1 MRDPV
6 QRNVPPR
13 PGGGGTAAEGP
24 GPKAEPS
31 GVTGTMSIGEVLG
44 ILKPEF
50 PDITVSKIRFLEG
63 AGLVQPDRSASGYRK
78 FSEDDV
84 ARLRFVLRAQRD
96 QYLPL
101 RVIRQRLADLE
112 EVGGLAAKGAPATEP
127 GMGTDPDAHGARA
140 PGATAGGAA
149 PGAAAGRAAPGT
161 AAGGAAPGAAV
172 GSVAPG
178 AGQGGAAPGAVPGG
192 PVPGEAPGDQAASG
206 GPVPGGAP
214 GGQAASS
221 GSVPAAGRGAAQGVA
236 DAEGAAGAGG
246 AAAAGAVAGA
256 GGAAGA
262 AAAGG
267 QPARPGGGVFGAAPP
282 SDAQFTRDELCRAA
296 GATVE
301 QLLELE
307 SFGLV
312 SARGSGERGAWY
324 GGDDLVLLRLAREL
338 GDYGLEARHL
348 RMYKLFAEREAALFE
363 QVVAPLVRQRNP
375 EARARA
381 RDTIDALAELG
392 GRMRDLALRT
402 AVHGMADTRDPH
414 R

>member
-1 MRDPV
+1 
-6 QRNVPPR
+6 
-13 PGGGGTAAEGP
+13 
-24 GPKAEPS
+24 
-31 GVTGTMSIGEVLG
+31 MSIGEVLG

-63 AGLVQPDRSASGYRK
+63 AGLVQPERSASGYRK

-112 EVGGLAAKGAPATEP
+112 QVGGLAAKGAPP
-127 GMGTDPDAHGARA
+127 GDPRAGPDAGA
-140 PGATAGGAA
+140 G
-149 PGAAAGRAAPGT
+149 GT
-161 AAGGAAPGAAV
+161 AAPPGAGPGA
-172 GSVAPG
+172 GPGGVAPG
-178 AGQGGAAPGAVPGG
+178 AG
-192 PVPGEAPGDQAASG
+192 
-206 GPVPGGAP
+206 
-214 GGQAASS
+214 
-221 GSVPAAGRGAAQGVA
+221 
-236 DAEGAAGAGG
+236 AGASAP
-246 AAAAGAVAGA
+246 AAAAGATG
-256 GGAAGA
+256 AGA
-262 AAAGG
+262 AA
-267 QPARPGGGVFGAAPP
+267 QPAWTAGGVFGGASP

-324 GGDDLVLLRLAREL
+324 GGDDLILLRLAREL

-375 EARARA
+375 EARTRA
-381 RDTIDALAELG
+381 RDTIDALAQLG
-392 GRMRDLALRT
+392 GRMRDLALRS
-402 AVHGMADTRDPH
+402 AVHGLAETRDPH

>member
-1 MRDPV
+1 
-6 QRNVPPR
+6 
-13 PGGGGTAAEGP
+13 
-24 GPKAEPS
+24 
-31 GVTGTMSIGEVLG
+31 MSIGEVLG

-101 RVIRQRLADLE
+101 RVIRQRLSDLE
-112 EVGGLAAKGAPATEP
+112 RVGGLDARDRPAPDPRARPGEGSAAGTEAGPGAP
-127 GMGTDPDAHGARA
+127 G
-140 PGATAGGAA
+140 
-149 PGAAAGRAAPGT
+149 PGAAGS
-161 AAGGAAPGAAV
+161 GATT
-172 GSVAPG
+172 
-178 AGQGGAAPGAVPGG
+178 
-192 PVPGEAPGDQAASG
+192 D
-206 GPVPGGAP
+206 
-214 GGQAASS
+214 
-221 GSVPAAGRGAAQGVA
+221 AAQPARG
-236 DAEGAAGAGG
+236 
-246 AAAAGAVAGA
+246 VAGA
-256 GGAAGA
+256 
-262 AAAGG
+262 
-267 QPARPGGGVFGAAPP
+267 FGAAPP

-296 GATVE
+296 GASVD

-338 GDYGLEARHL
+338 ADYGLEARHL

-375 EARARA
+375 EARTRA
-381 RDTIDALAELG
+381 RDTIEALAQLG
-392 GRMRDLALRT
+392 GRMRDLALRS
-402 AVHGMADTRDPH
+402 AVHGLADSRDPH

>member
-13 PGGGGTAAEGP
+13 PGGGGGDAAGSGKP
-24 GPKAEPS
+24 AEQS
-31 GVTGTMSIGEVLG
+31 GATGTMSIGEVLG

-112 EVGGLAAKGAPATEP
+112 QVRGLEGK
-127 GMGTDPDAHGARA
+127 
-140 PGATAGGAA
+140 GGA
-149 PGAAAGRAAPGT
+149 
-161 AAGGAAPGAAV
+161 
-172 GSVAPG
+172 
-178 AGQGGAAPGAVPGG
+178 G
-192 PVPGEAPGDQAASG
+192 PEDEV
-206 GPVPGGAP
+206 
-214 GGQAASS
+214 
-221 GSVPAAGRGAAQGVA
+221 
-236 DAEGAAGAGG
+236 G
-246 AAAAGAVAGA
+246 AAAAGAPGGGGAGAGGSAGAPGSAGAAGTAGAPGSAGAAGAAGGWTGAGAAGGGVAGNAAAGTTGA
-256 GGAAGA
+256 GGAAVAGVQPGRGA
-262 AAAGG
+262 AGM
-267 QPARPGGGVFGAAPP
+267 FGAPP
-282 SDAQFTRDELCRAA
+282 SDAQFTREELCRAA
-296 GATVE
+296 GSTAD
-301 QLLELE
+301 QLMELE

-312 SARGSGERGAWY
+312 SARGSGDRGAWY

-338 GDYGLEARHL
+338 ADYGLEARHL

-381 RDTIDALAELG
+381 RDTIESLAQLG
-392 GRMRDLALRT
+392 GRMRDLALRS
-402 AVHGMADTRDPH
+402 AVHGLADTRDPH

>member
-13 PGGGGTAAEGP
+13 PGGGGEAAAGSGRRP
-24 GPKAEPS
+24 GPS
-31 GVTGTMSIGEVLG
+31 GVTETMSIGEVLG

-63 AGLVQPDRSASGYRK
+63 AGLVQPQRSASGYRK

-101 RVIRQRLADLE
+101 RVIRQRLNDLE
-112 EVGGLAAKGAPATEP
+112 QVGGLAAGGPAADAASGPEPGTATGQGPAGAGAAPGTPPGGGAPP
-127 GMGTDPDAHGARA
+127 GTPGAGARA
-140 PGATAGGAA
+140 AAAAGPGTPGVASGAGPGAGAPGTGAPGDAAAGAGA
-149 PGAAAGRAAPGT
+149 PGAAATGGPGATGGAGAATGASAGLDPTGRP
-161 AAGGAAPGAAV
+161 AGGA
-172 GSVAPG
+172 
-178 AGQGGAAPGAVPGG
+178 
-192 PVPGEAPGDQAASG
+192 
-206 GPVPGGAP
+206 
-214 GGQAASS
+214 
-221 GSVPAAGRGAAQGVA
+221 
-236 DAEGAAGAGG
+236 
-246 AAAAGAVAGA
+246 
-256 GGAAGA
+256 
-262 AAAGG
+262 
-267 QPARPGGGVFGAAPP
+267 FGAAP

-324 GGDDLVLLRLAREL
+324 GGDDLVQLRLAREL
-338 GDYGLEARHL
+338 ADYGLEARHL

-381 RDTIDALAELG
+381 RDTIEALAQLG
-392 GRMRDLALRT
+392 GRMRDLALRS
-402 AVHGMADTRDPH
+402 AVHGLADTRDPH

>member
-13 PGGGGTAAEGP
+13 PGGGGEAAGS
-24 GPKAEPS
+24 GRRAEPS
-31 GVTGTMSIGEVLG
+31 GATGTMSIGEVLG

-101 RVIRQRLADLE
+101 RVIRQRLTDLE
-112 EVGGLAAKGAPATEP
+112 QVGGLDTKPGAAGAEGSAAGSPGPVRPGAERGPGSEASGARPSGASGTTAPEAKGP
-127 GMGTDPDAHGARA
+127 GARA
-140 PGATAGGAA
+140 P
-149 PGAAAGRAAPGT
+149 
-161 AAGGAAPGAAV
+161 
-172 GSVAPG
+172 
-178 AGQGGAAPGAVPGG
+178 
-192 PVPGEAPGDQAASG
+192 EAS
-206 GPVPGGAP
+206 
-214 GGQAASS
+214 
-221 GSVPAAGRGAAQGVA
+221 
-236 DAEGAAGAGG
+236 
-246 AAAAGAVAGA
+246 
-256 GGAAGA
+256 AAGA
-262 AAAGG
+262 AGTVSSPGAGAPGSSGAGAAGSAGSGGSAAAVG
-267 QPARPGGGVFGAAPP
+267 QPARGTGGGFAAAPP

-296 GATVE
+296 GANVE

-312 SARGSGERGAWY
+312 SARGSGDRGAWY

-338 GDYGLEARHL
+338 ADYGLEARHL

-381 RDTIDALAELG
+381 RDTIQALAQLG
-392 GRMRDLALRT
+392 GRMRDLALRS
-402 AVHGMADTRDPH
+402 AVHGLADTRDPH

>member
-1 MRDPV
+1 
-6 QRNVPPR
+6 
-13 PGGGGTAAEGP
+13 
-24 GPKAEPS
+24 
-31 GVTGTMSIGEVLG
+31 VLG

-112 EVGGLAAKGAPATEP
+112 QVGDLDARGGLPLDPTSRPDQGAPPGAPA
-127 GMGTDPDAHGARA
+127 
-140 PGATAGGAA
+140 
-149 PGAAAGRAAPGT
+149 AAGQRA
-161 AAGGAAPGAAV
+161 
-172 GSVAPG
+172 G
-178 AGQGGAAPGAVPGG
+178 AGSPG
-192 PVPGEAPGDQAASG
+192 S
-206 GPVPGGAP
+206 
-214 GGQAASS
+214 
-221 GSVPAAGRGAAQGVA
+221 
-236 DAEGAAGAGG
+236 GAAGAGTDVAR
-246 AAAAGAVAGA
+246 AADGDGAGA
-256 GGAAGA
+256 GGAGA
-262 AAAGG
+262 AVTDAPAGG
-267 QPARPGGGVFGAAPP
+267 QAGRATGAGFAAAPP

-324 GGDDLVLLRLAREL
+324 GGDDLV
-338 GDYGLEARHL
+338 
-348 RMYKLFAEREAALFE
+348 
-363 QVVAPLVRQRNP
+363 RQRNP
-375 EARARA
+375 EARTRA
-381 RDTIDALAELG
+381 RDTIEALAQLG
-392 GRMRDLALRT
+392 GRMRDLALRS
-402 AVHGMADTRDPH
+402 AVHGLADTRDPH

>member
-6 QRNVPPR
+6 QRNVPTR
-13 PGGGGTAAEGP
+13 PGGGGGDAAGSGKP
-24 GPKAEPS
+24 AEQS
-31 GVTGTMSIGEVLG
+31 GATGTMSIGEVLG

-101 RVIRQRLADLE
+101 RVIRQRLTDLE
-112 EVGGLAAKGAPATEP
+112 QVGGLDTKAGQ
-127 GMGTDPDAHGARA
+127 
-140 PGATAGGAA
+140 AGG
-149 PGAAAGRAAPGT
+149 
-161 AAGGAAPGAAV
+161 
-172 GSVAPG
+172 
-178 AGQGGAAPGAVPGG
+178 
-192 PVPGEAPGDQAASG
+192 
-206 GPVPGGAP
+206 
-214 GGQAASS
+214 
-221 GSVPAAGRGAAQGVA
+221 
-236 DAEGAAGAGG
+236 GAAGAEASAAGSPGAVRPGAEADPGSGAAGSGATGTGPGAGSSGAGASGNRSPGAGAAEPGG
-246 AAAAGAVAGA
+246 ARARAPEASGAGAAGAVRSPGAGAPGSSGAGGAGA
-256 GGAAGA
+256 GGAAGSA
-262 AAAGG
+262 AAVG
-267 QPARPGGGVFGAAPP
+267 QPARGTGGGFAAAPP

-296 GATVE
+296 GANVD

-312 SARGSGERGAWY
+312 SARGSGDRGAWY

-338 GDYGLEARHL
+338 ADYGLEARHL

-381 RDTIDALAELG
+381 RDTIQALAQLG

-402 AVHGMADTRDPH
+402 AVHGLADTRDPH

>member
-13 PGGGGTAAEGP
+13 PGGGGADPTGP
-24 GPKAEPS
+24 GQAAEPS
-31 GVTGTMSIGEVLG
+31 GATGTMSIGEVLG

-101 RVIRQRLADLE
+101 RVIRQRLTDLE
-112 EVGGLAAKGAPATEP
+112 EVGGLGARGAPAAAADPRT
-127 GMGTDPDAHGARA
+127 GAGTGVG
-140 PGATAGGAA
+140 PGAGAGAEAVSGGGA
-149 PGAAAGRAAPGT
+149 GQG
-161 AAGGAAPGAAV
+161 
-172 GSVAPG
+172 APG
-178 AGQGGAAPGAVPGG
+178 AGGATAP
-192 PVPGEAPGDQAASG
+192 
-206 GPVPGGAP
+206 
-214 GGQAASS
+214 
-221 GSVPAAGRGAAQGVA
+221 
-236 DAEGAAGAGG
+236 
-246 AAAAGAVAGA
+246 AAAGAQPAWST
-256 GGAAGA
+256 GGGFGA
-262 AAAGG
+262 AA
-267 QPARPGGGVFGAAPP
+267 P
-282 SDAQFTRDELCRAA
+282 SDAQLTRDELCRAA

-301 QLLELE
+301 QLLQLE

-312 SARGSGERGAWY
+312 SARGSGDRGAWY

-338 GDYGLEARHL
+338 ADYGLEARHL

-381 RDTIDALAELG
+381 RDTIDALAQLG
-392 GRMRDLALRT
+392 GRMRDLALRS
-402 AVHGMADTRDPH
+402 AIHGVADTRDPH

>member
-6 QRNVPPR
+6 QRSVPPR
-13 PGGGGTAAEGP
+13 PGGGREETAGSGKQAEQ
-24 GPKAEPS
+24 S
-31 GVTGTMSIGEVLG
+31 GATATMSIGEVLG

-101 RVIRQRLADLE
+101 RVIRQRLSDLDQ
-112 EVGGLAAKGAPATEP
+112 VGGPAGAE
-127 GMGTDPDAHGARA
+127 
-140 PGATAGGAA
+140 
-149 PGAAAGRAAPGT
+149 AAG
-161 AAGGAAPGAAV
+161 
-172 GSVAPG
+172 
-178 AGQGGAAPGAVPGG
+178 
-192 PVPGEAPGDQAASG
+192 
-206 GPVPGGAP
+206 
-214 GGQAASS
+214 S
-221 GSVPAAGRGAAQGVA
+221 GSPEA
-236 DAEGAAGAGG
+236 GAAGA
-246 AAAAGAVAGA
+246 ADAGARS

-262 AAAGG
+262 EGGSAAAGAEAGGAGAATAAGAGAAGATAGPG
-267 QPARPGGGVFGAAPP
+267 QLGRGVAGAFGAPP

-296 GATVE
+296 GSSVD

-338 GDYGLEARHL
+338 ADYGLEARHL

-375 EARARA
+375 EARSRA
-381 RDTIDALAELG
+381 RDTIEALAQLG
-392 GRMRDLALRT
+392 GRMRDLALRS
-402 AVHGMADTRDPH
+402 AVHGLADTRDAH

>member
-13 PGGGGTAAEGP
+13 PGGGGEAAGS
-24 GPKAEPS
+24 GRRAEPS
-31 GVTGTMSIGEVLG
+31 GATGTMSIGEVLG

-112 EVGGLAAKGAPATEP
+112 QVGGLESTPGSAPGSSEAE
-127 GMGTDPDAHGARA
+127 GARA
-140 PGATAGGAA
+140 GDAGGGSPGAGGAGGGSGSA
-149 PGAAAGRAAPGT
+149 GSGGVGGGSPEASGAATGGPAASPAGTGTSGTGASGTGVAAGSTGTGT
-161 AAGGAAPGAAV
+161 AG
-172 GSVAPG
+172 
-178 AGQGGAAPGAVPGG
+178 
-192 PVPGEAPGDQAASG
+192 
-206 GPVPGGAP
+206 
-214 GGQAASS
+214 
-221 GSVPAAGRGAAQGVA
+221 
-236 DAEGAAGAGG
+236 AGAGG
-246 AAAAGAVAGA
+246 SATGTSGA
-256 GGAAGA
+256 GGAAGPA
-262 AAAGG
+262 VAGQPVRAGAGG
-267 QPARPGGGVFGAAPP
+267 FGAAPP

-296 GATVE
+296 GATVD
-301 QLLELE
+301 QLMELE

-312 SARGSGERGAWY
+312 GARGSGERGAWY

-338 GDYGLEARHL
+338 ADYGLEARHL

-381 RDTIDALAELG
+381 RDTIDALAQLG
-392 GRMRDLALRT
+392 GRMRDLALRS
-402 AVHGMADTRDPH
+402 AVQGLAETRDPH

>member
-13 PGGGGTAAEGP
+13 PGGGGEAAGS
-24 GPKAEPS
+24 GRRAEPS
-31 GVTGTMSIGEVLG
+31 GATGTMSIGEVLG

-112 EVGGLAAKGAPATEP
+112 QAGGLEP
-127 GMGTDPDAHGARA
+127 RPA
-140 PGATAGGAA
+140 PGSPAGSPESGTSGSAAGGPAA
-149 PGAAAGRAAPGT
+149 GSRGAGTADVGSAAGRAGAPGGPAAGSPGAATVDAGSPGT
-161 AAGGAAPGAAV
+161 ATPGTGTPGTGAPGAGTTGGSLGAGAAV
-172 GSVAPG
+172 GV
-178 AGQGGAAPGAVPGG
+178 
-192 PVPGEAPGDQAASG
+192 
-206 GPVPGGAP
+206 
-214 GGQAASS
+214 
-221 GSVPAAGRGAAQGVA
+221 
-236 DAEGAAGAGG
+236 AGAGG
-246 AAAAGAVAGA
+246 TGAGGA
-256 GGAAGA
+256 GGAAGS
-262 AAAGG
+262 AAAG
-267 QPARPGGGVFGAAPP
+267 QPGRAGGGGFGAAPP

-296 GATVE
+296 GATVD
-301 QLLELE
+301 QLMELE

-312 SARGSGERGAWY
+312 SSRGSGERGAWY
-324 GGDDLVLLRLAREL
+324 GGDDLILLRLAREL
-338 GDYGLEARHL
+338 ADYGLEARHL

-381 RDTIDALAELG
+381 RDTIDALAQLG
-392 GRMRDLALRT
+392 GRMRDLALRS
-402 AVHGMADTRDPH
+402 AVQGVAEARDPH

>member
-6 QRNVPPR
+6 QRNAPPR
-13 PGGGGTAAEGP
+13 PGGGGEAAP
-24 GPKAEPS
+24 GQQAEQS
-31 GVTGTMSIGEVLG
+31 GATGTMSIGEVLG

-78 FSEDDV
+78 FSEDDI

-112 EVGGLAAKGAPATEP
+112 QVGGLEARGGPAPAAES
-127 GMGTDPDAHGARA
+127 D
-140 PGATAGGAA
+140 PGATPAQPRPGTKPDGGPAAAAGA
-149 PGAAAGRAAPGT
+149 PGAA
-161 AAGGAAPGAAV
+161 
-172 GSVAPG
+172 
-178 AGQGGAAPGAVPGG
+178 
-192 PVPGEAPGDQAASG
+192 
-206 GPVPGGAP
+206 
-214 GGQAASS
+214 
-221 GSVPAAGRGAAQGVA
+221 
-236 DAEGAAGAGG
+236 GAAGAGAGRAG
-246 AAAAGAVAGA
+246 AGAAEAGPVAAGGLAAAGVLG
-256 GGAAGA
+256 
-262 AAAGG
+262 
-267 QPARPGGGVFGAAPP
+267 APP

-296 GATVE
+296 GAGVG

-338 GDYGLEARHL
+338 ADYGLEARHL

-381 RDTIDALAELG
+381 RDTIDALAQLG
-392 GRMRDLALRT
+392 GRMRDLALRS
-402 AVHGMADTRDPH
+402 AVHGLADSRDPH

>member
-1 MRDPV
+1 MREPV

-13 PGGGGTAAEGP
+13 PGGGGADPSGP
-24 GPKAEPS
+24 GRQAEQS
-31 GVTGTMSIGEVLG
+31 GTSGTMSIGEVLG

-63 AGLVQPDRSASGYRK
+63 AGLVQPERAASGYRK

-101 RVIRQRLADLE
+101 RVIRQRLTDLE
-112 EVGGLAAKGAPATEP
+112 EVGGLAAKG
-127 GMGTDPDAHGARA
+127 G
-140 PGATAGGAA
+140 
-149 PGAAAGRAAPGT
+149 
-161 AAGGAAPGAAV
+161 V
-172 GSVAPG
+172 GSDPG
-178 AGQGGAAPGAVPGG
+178 SG
-192 PVPGEAPGDQAASG
+192 PDL
-206 GPVPGGAP
+206 
-214 GGQAASS
+214 
-221 GSVPAAGRGAAQGVA
+221 
-236 DAEGAAGAGG
+236 
-246 AAAAGAVAGA
+246 
-256 GGAAGA
+256 

-267 QPARPGGGVFGAAPP
+267 QGPAGAGAGAGTGAGTAPGAPSGAATGAGAAQGAPGDGGATGPAAVAQPGRATGGGFGAAPP

-338 GDYGLEARHL
+338 ADYGLEARHL

-381 RDTIDALAELG
+381 RDTIDALAQLG
-392 GRMRDLALRT
+392 GRMRDLALRS
-402 AVHGMADTRDPH
+402 AVHGLADTRDPH

>member
-6 QRNVPPR
+6 QRNVPTR
-13 PGGGGTAAEGP
+13 PGGGGGDAAGSGKP
-24 GPKAEPS
+24 AEQS
-31 GVTGTMSIGEVLG
+31 GATGTMSIGEVLG

-101 RVIRQRLADLE
+101 RVIRQRLTDLE
-112 EVGGLAAKGAPATEP
+112 QVGGLDTK
-127 GMGTDPDAHGARA
+127 
-140 PGATAGGAA
+140 
-149 PGAAAGRAAPGT
+149 
-161 AAGGAAPGAAV
+161 
-172 GSVAPG
+172 
-178 AGQGGAAPGAVPGG
+178 AGQA
-192 PVPGEAPGDQAASG
+192 
-206 GPVPGGAP
+206 
-214 GGQAASS
+214 
-221 GSVPAAGRGAAQGVA
+221 GS
-236 DAEGAAGAGG
+236 GAAGAEASAAGSPGAVRPGTEAGPGSGAAGSGATGTGPGAGSSGAGASGNRSPGAGAAEPGG
-246 AAAAGAVAGA
+246 ARARAPEASAAGAAGTVRSPGAGAPGSSGAGGAGA
-256 GGAAGA
+256 GGAAGSA
-262 AAAGG
+262 AAVG
-267 QPARPGGGVFGAAPP
+267 QPARGTGGGFAAAPP

-296 GATVE
+296 GANVD

-312 SARGSGERGAWY
+312 SARGSGDRGAWY

-338 GDYGLEARHL
+338 ADYGLEARHL

-381 RDTIDALAELG
+381 RDTIQALAQLG

-402 AVHGMADTRDPH
+402 AVHGLADTRDPH

>member
-6 QRNVPPR
+6 QRNVPTR
-13 PGGGGTAAEGP
+13 PGGGGGDAAGSGKP
-24 GPKAEPS
+24 AEQS
-31 GVTGTMSIGEVLG
+31 GATGTMSIGEVLG

-101 RVIRQRLADLE
+101 RVIRQRLTDLE
-112 EVGGLAAKGAPATEP
+112 QVGGLDTK
-127 GMGTDPDAHGARA
+127 
-140 PGATAGGAA
+140 
-149 PGAAAGRAAPGT
+149 
-161 AAGGAAPGAAV
+161 
-172 GSVAPG
+172 
-178 AGQGGAAPGAVPGG
+178 AGQ
-192 PVPGEAPGDQAASG
+192 
-206 GPVPGGAP
+206 
-214 GGQAASS
+214 
-221 GSVPAAGRGAAQGVA
+221 AG
-236 DAEGAAGAGG
+236 
-246 AAAAGAVAGA
+246 

-262 AAAGG
+262 EASAAGSPGAVRPGTEAGPGSGAAGSGATGTGPGAGSSGAGASGNRSPGAGAAEPGGARARAPEASAAGAAGTVKSPGAGGPGSSGAGGAGAAGAAGSAAAVG
-267 QPARPGGGVFGAAPP
+267 QPARGTGAGFAAAPP

-296 GATVE
+296 GANVD

-307 SFGLV
+307 SFGLL
-312 SARGSGERGAWY
+312 SARGSGDRGAWY

-338 GDYGLEARHL
+338 ADYGLEARHL

-381 RDTIDALAELG
+381 RDTIQALAQLG

-402 AVHGMADTRDPH
+402 AVHGLADPRDPH

>member
-13 PGGGGTAAEGP
+13 PGGGGGEGP
-24 GPKAEPS
+24 GPGRKA
-31 GVTGTMSIGEVLG
+31 GQTVATGTMSIGEVLG

-112 EVGGLAAKGAPATEP
+112 QVGDLDAKGGLPL
-127 GMGTDPDAHGARA
+127 DPRSQPDQ
-140 PGATAGGAA
+140 
-149 PGAAAGRAAPGT
+149 
-161 AAGGAAPGAAV
+161 
-172 GSVAPG
+172 G
-178 AGQGGAAPGAVPGG
+178 AGSPG
-192 PVPGEAPGDQAASG
+192 S
-206 GPVPGGAP
+206 
-214 GGQAASS
+214 
-221 GSVPAAGRGAAQGVA
+221 
-236 DAEGAAGAGG
+236 GAAGAGPPRTAVSGTEAPGAGAGPAGAG
-246 AAAAGAVAGA
+246 AAGTGVPGTGVAGA
-256 GGAAGA
+256 G

-267 QPARPGGGVFGAAPP
+267 AGAAVTDAPAGGQAGRATGAAFSAAPP
-282 SDAQFTRDELCRAA
+282 SDAQLTRDELCRAA

-338 GDYGLEARHL
+338 ADYGLEARHL

-375 EARARA
+375 EARTRA
-381 RDTIDALAELG
+381 RDTIEALAQLG
-392 GRMRDLALRT
+392 GRMRDLALRS
-402 AVHGMADTRDPH
+402 AVHGLADPRDAH

>member
-6 QRNVPPR
+6 QRNVPTR
-13 PGGGGTAAEGP
+13 PGGGGGDAAGSGKP
-24 GPKAEPS
+24 AERS
-31 GVTGTMSIGEVLG
+31 GATGAMSIGEVLG

-101 RVIRQRLADLE
+101 RVIRQRLTDLE
-112 EVGGLAAKGAPATEP
+112 QVGGLDTKPGAAGAEGSAAGPPGPVRPGAERGLGSEASGTRPPGASGTGAPDAKGP
-127 GMGTDPDAHGARA
+127 GARA
-140 PGATAGGAA
+140 PEAPAGGAGGTVSSPGAGA
-149 PGAAAGRAAPGT
+149 PGPSPA
-161 AAGGAAPGAAV
+161 GAARGAGDGGSAAAV
-172 GSVAPG
+172 G
-178 AGQGGAAPGAVPGG
+178 Q
-192 PVPGEAPGDQAASG
+192 QA
-206 GPVPGGAP
+206 
-214 GGQAASS
+214 
-221 GSVPAAGRGAAQGVA
+221 RGT
-236 DAEGAAGAGG
+236 
-246 AAAAGAVAGA
+246 
-256 GGAAGA
+256 
-262 AAAGG
+262 
-267 QPARPGGGVFGAAPP
+267 GGGFAAAPP

-296 GATVE
+296 GANVE

-312 SARGSGERGAWY
+312 SARGSGDRGAWY

-338 GDYGLEARHL
+338 ADYGLEARHL
-348 RMYKLFAEREAALFE
+348 RMYKVFAEREAALFE

-381 RDTIDALAELG
+381 RDTIQALAQLG
-392 GRMRDLALRT
+392 GRMRDLALRS
-402 AVHGMADTRDPH
+402 AVHGLADTRDPH

>member
-6 QRNVPPR
+6 QRNVPSR
-13 PGGGGTAAEGP
+13 PGGGGDAAGAGKP
-24 GPKAEPS
+24 AEQS
-31 GVTGTMSIGEVLG
+31 GATGTMSIGEVLG

-101 RVIRQRLADLE
+101 RVIRQRLTDLE
-112 EVGGLAAKGAPATEP
+112 QVGGLDTKAGQAGGGAAGAEASAAGSPGAVRPGTEAGPGSGVAGSGATGTGPGAGSSGAGASGNRSPGAGATEP
-127 GMGTDPDAHGARA
+127 GGARA
-140 PGATAGGAA
+140 RAPEASAAGAAGTVKSPEAGA
-149 PGAAAGRAAPGT
+149 PGA
-161 AAGGAAPGAAV
+161 
-172 GSVAPG
+172 S
-178 AGQGGAAPGAVPGG
+178 G
-192 PVPGEAPGDQAASG
+192 PDG
-206 GPVPGGAP
+206 
-214 GGQAASS
+214 
-221 GSVPAAGRGAAQGVA
+221 
-236 DAEGAAGAGG
+236 
-246 AAAAGAVAGA
+246 AGA
-256 GGAAGA
+256 GGAAGS

-267 QPARPGGGVFGAAPP
+267 QPARGTGAGFAAAPP
-282 SDAQFTRDELCRAA
+282 SEAQFTRDELCRAA
-296 GATVE
+296 GANVD

-312 SARGSGERGAWY
+312 SARGSGDRGAWY

-338 GDYGLEARHL
+338 ADYGLEARHL

-381 RDTIDALAELG
+381 RDTIQALAQLG

-402 AVHGMADTRDPH
+402 AVHGLADTRDPH

>member
-13 PGGGGTAAEGP
+13 PGGGGGAAPSGRR
-24 GPKAEPS
+24 AEPS
-31 GVTGTMSIGEVLG
+31 GATGTMSIGEVLG

-112 EVGGLAAKGAPATEP
+112 QVGGLESKGGPGPASGSTPESP
-127 GMGTDPDAHGARA
+127 V
-140 PGATAGGAA
+140 AG
-149 PGAAAGRAAPGT
+149 
-161 AAGGAAPGAAV
+161 AAGGGPPQAGASGAAV
-172 GSVAPG
+172 G
-178 AGQGGAAPGAVPGG
+178 
-192 PVPGEAPGDQAASG
+192 
-206 GPVPGGAP
+206 
-214 GGQAASS
+214 
-221 GSVPAAGRGAAQGVA
+221 GS
-236 DAEGAAGAGG
+236 AAGAGG
-246 AAAAGAVAGA
+246 GTPGT
-256 GGAAGA
+256 GTRDAGA
-262 AAAGG
+262 AAGSLGAGAAGG
-267 QPARPGGGVFGAAPP
+267 AGAAEAGGSRTGPAGAGAGSPAAVAQPGRAGVGAFGAASP

-296 GATVE
+296 GASVD
-301 QLLELE
+301 QLMELE

-338 GDYGLEARHL
+338 ADYGLEARHL

-375 EARARA
+375 EARTRA
-381 RDTIDALAELG
+381 RDTIDALAQLG
-392 GRMRDLALRT
+392 GRMRDLALRS
-402 AVHGMADTRDPH
+402 AVQGMAETRDSH

>member
-13 PGGGGTAAEGP
+13 PGGGGGDAARSGQPAEQP
-24 GPKAEPS
+24 GA
-31 GVTGTMSIGEVLG
+31 TGKMSIGDVLG

-84 ARLRFVLRAQRD
+84 TRLRFVLRAQRD

-101 RVIRQRLADLE
+101 RVIRQRIADLE
-112 EVGGLAAKGAPATEP
+112 QVGGLEGKGS
-127 GMGTDPDAHGARA
+127 
-140 PGATAGGAA
+140 
-149 PGAAAGRAAPGT
+149 PGAAGD
-161 AAGGAAPGAAV
+161 
-172 GSVAPG
+172 
-178 AGQGGAAPGAVPGG
+178 QGG
-192 PVPGEAPGDQAASG
+192 S
-206 GPVPGGAP
+206 
-214 GGQAASS
+214 
-221 GSVPAAGRGAAQGVA
+221 
-236 DAEGAAGAGG
+236 G
-246 AAAAGAVAGA
+246 AAAAGTGARGEGTTGAGA
-256 GGAAGA
+256 SGAGSAEASTPGAGAAGTLRATGAGAAGA
-262 AAAGG
+262 AGSPAAVG
-267 QPARPGGGVFGAAPP
+267 QPARGTGSGFAAAPP

-296 GATVE
+296 GANVE

-338 GDYGLEARHL
+338 ADYGLEARHL

-381 RDTIDALAELG
+381 RDTVEALAQLG
-392 GRMRDLALRT
+392 GRMRDLALRS
-402 AVHGMADTRDPH
+402 AVHGLADTRDTH

>member
-6 QRNVPPR
+6 QRNVPTR
-13 PGGGGTAAEGP
+13 PGGGGGDAAGSGKP
-24 GPKAEPS
+24 AEQS
-31 GVTGTMSIGEVLG
+31 GATGTMSIGEVLG

-101 RVIRQRLADLE
+101 RVIRQRLTDLE
-112 EVGGLAAKGAPATEP
+112 QVGGLDTK
-127 GMGTDPDAHGARA
+127 
-140 PGATAGGAA
+140 
-149 PGAAAGRAAPGT
+149 
-161 AAGGAAPGAAV
+161 
-172 GSVAPG
+172 
-178 AGQGGAAPGAVPGG
+178 AGQA
-192 PVPGEAPGDQAASG
+192 
-206 GPVPGGAP
+206 
-214 GGQAASS
+214 
-221 GSVPAAGRGAAQGVA
+221 GS
-236 DAEGAAGAGG
+236 GAAGAEASAAGSPGAVRPGTEAGPGPGAAGSGATGTGPGAGSSGAGASGNRSPGAGAAEAGG
-246 AAAAGAVAGA
+246 ARARASEASGAGAAGSVKSPGAGA
-256 GGAAGA
+256 PGSSGAGGAGAAGA
-262 AAAGG
+262 AGSAAAVG
-267 QPARPGGGVFGAAPP
+267 QPARGTGGGFAAAPP

-296 GATVE
+296 GANVD

-312 SARGSGERGAWY
+312 SARGSGDRGAWY

-338 GDYGLEARHL
+338 ADYGLEARHL

-381 RDTIDALAELG
+381 RDTIQALAQLG

-402 AVHGMADTRDPH
+402 AVHGLADTRDPH

>member
-13 PGGGGTAAEGP
+13 PGGGGEAAGS
-24 GPKAEPS
+24 GRRAEPS
-31 GVTGTMSIGEVLG
+31 GATGTMSIGEVLA

-112 EVGGLAAKGAPATEP
+112 QIGLESRT
-127 GMGTDPDAHGARA
+127 A
-140 PGATAGGAA
+140 PGSPAGSPEAGAS
-149 PGAAAGRAAPGT
+149 GAAAGGPAAGSPGAGT
-161 AAGGAAPGAAV
+161 ADGGSAAGSSRAGAPAAGPPGSATVDTGPPGAGAAGARAGGAGAA
-172 GSVAPG
+172 
-178 AGQGGAAPGAVPGG
+178 
-192 PVPGEAPGDQAASG
+192 
-206 GPVPGGAP
+206 GAP
-214 GGQAASS
+214 GVGTTG
-221 GSVPAAGRGAAQGVA
+221 GSLGAGAARS
-236 DAEGAAGAGG
+236 GAAGAGG
-246 AAAAGAVAGA
+246 TGAGTGGA
-256 GGAAGA
+256 GGAAGS
-262 AAAGG
+262 AAGG
-267 QPARPGGGVFGAAPP
+267 QPGRPGAGGFGAAPP

-296 GATVE
+296 GATVD

-312 SARGSGERGAWY
+312 SSRGSGERGAWY
-324 GGDDLVLLRLAREL
+324 GGDDLILLRLAREL
-338 GDYGLEARHL
+338 ADYGLEARHL

-381 RDTIDALAELG
+381 RDTIDALAQLG
-392 GRMRDLALRT
+392 GRMRDLALRS
-402 AVHGMADTRDPH
+402 AVHGLADARDPH

>member
-1 MRDPV
+1 MEER
-6 QRNVPPR
+6 PP
-13 PGGGGTAAEGP
+13 GP
-24 GPKAEPS
+24 GRKA
-31 GVTGTMSIGEVLG
+31 GQADATGTMSIGEVLG

-112 EVGGLAAKGAPATEP
+112 TGRRPRRQGRPSPRPDVPARTRARP
-127 GMGTDPDAHGARA
+127 GHAGRRVARA
-140 PGATAGGAA
+140 R
-149 PGAAAGRAAPGT
+149 GRL
-161 AAGGAAPGAAV
+161 
-172 GSVAPG
+172 
-178 AGQGGAAPGAVPGG
+178 G
-192 PVPGEAPGDQAASG
+192 P
-206 GPVPGGAP
+206 
-214 GGQAASS
+214 
-221 GSVPAAGRGAAQGVA
+221 
-236 DAEGAAGAGG
+236 GAAGAGT
-246 AAAAGAVAGA
+246 AGA
-256 GGAAGA
+256 GAAGA
-262 AAAGG
+262 GAGTAGDRRPGPAGAGAAVTDAPAGG
-267 QPARPGGGVFGAAPP
+267 QAGRATGAGFAAAPP

-338 GDYGLEARHL
+338 ADYGLEARHL

-375 EARARA
+375 EARTRA
-381 RDTIDALAELG
+381 RDTIEALAQLG
-392 GRMRDLALRT
+392 GRMRDLALRS
-402 AVHGMADTRDPH
+402 AVHGLADTRDPH

>member
-13 PGGGGTAAEGP
+13 PGGGGGDAAGSGKP
-24 GPKAEPS
+24 AERT
-31 GVTGTMSIGEVLG
+31 GTGGTMSIGEVLG

-112 EVGGLAAKGAPATEP
+112 QVGVSAGESGPGAAGDHGGSAT
-127 GMGTDPDAHGARA
+127 
-140 PGATAGGAA
+140 GATAASGAEGSAAAA
-149 PGAAAGRAAPGT
+149 PGAGVPGAGASGVEAATPGPGAGSAGSEAPGSGSAGTAAPAARSAGAGTPGAGAAAAPG
-161 AAGGAAPGAAV
+161 
-172 GSVAPG
+172 
-178 AGQGGAAPGAVPGG
+178 
-192 PVPGEAPGDQAASG
+192 
-206 GPVPGGAP
+206 PGGAGTLGATGAGVP
-214 GGQAASS
+214 G
-221 GSVPAAGRGAAQGVA
+221 PAG
-236 DAEGAAGAGG
+236 AGAGG
-246 AAAAGAVAGA
+246 AAAV
-256 GGAAGA
+256 
-262 AAAGG
+262 G
-267 QPARPGGGVFGAAPP
+267 QSVRGTGGGFTAAPP

-296 GATVE
+296 GANVD
-301 QLLELE
+301 QLLQLE

-338 GDYGLEARHL
+338 ADYGLEARHL

-381 RDTIDALAELG
+381 RDTIEALAQLG
-392 GRMRDLALRT
+392 GRMRDLALRS
-402 AVHGMADTRDPH
+402 AVHGLAETRDPH